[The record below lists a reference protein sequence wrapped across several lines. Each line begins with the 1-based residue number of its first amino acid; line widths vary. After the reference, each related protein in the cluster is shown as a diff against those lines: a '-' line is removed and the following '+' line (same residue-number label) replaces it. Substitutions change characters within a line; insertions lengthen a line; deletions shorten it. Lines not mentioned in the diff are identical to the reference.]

1 MSGKIY
7 RVLIVDDSKA
17 MCQFLAH
24 AISQDKQLEVVGI
37 AHDPYEA
44 RDLIKQVSPDVITLD
59 VEMPKM
65 DGITF
70 LGNLMRLRPMPV
82 VMLSSLTAAGAQ
94 TSLEALRLGAVDFMG
109 KRQPSSEQGVR
120 DYITE
125 ICDIVRTAAQTD
137 VTKSERK
144 GSSAKTKPAFAQW
157 KERAIQGP
165 AAAPGVRRL
174 INIGASTGG
183 PEALRTVLENC
194 FSADCAV
201 TITQHMPPRFMGPFA
216 ERLNQTSR
224 YQIALATD
232 GEEIRAGHAYVAPG
246 DSHMEIV
253 RQQGKL
259 VCKLR
264 EGERINGHMP
274 AVDFTFKS
282 AAKVLGPSC
291 LGVLLTGMGHDG
303 AAGLQELHQGGALTI
318 AQDERSSA
326 VWGMPGTAVSMGAA
340 DAVLTLADIG
350 PTLDDLLGSRKPSP
364 GRSIAELAN
373 GV

>member
-37 AHDPYEA
+37 AHDPFEA

-94 TSLEALRLGAVDFMG
+94 TSLEALRIGAVDFMG
-109 KRQPSSEQGVR
+109 KRQPASEQGVR

-137 VTKSERK
+137 ITKSERK
-144 GSSAKTKPAFAQW
+144 GSSAKAKPEFVQW
-157 KERAIQGP
+157 KNRTNQAP
-165 AAAPGVRRL
+165 AAATGLRRV

-183 PEALRTVLENC
+183 PEALRAVLDSC

-201 TITQHMPPRFMGPFA
+201 TITQHMPARFMGPFA

-232 GEEIRAGHAYVAPG
+232 GEEIRAGRAYVAPG
-246 DSHMEIV
+246 DYHMEIV

-259 VCKLR
+259 ICMLR

-274 AVDFTFKS
+274 AVDFTFNS
-282 AAKVLGPSC
+282 AAKALGPSC
-291 LGVLLTGMGHDG
+291 LGVLLTGMGNDG
-303 AAGLQELHQGGALTI
+303 AAGLKELNQVGAMTI

-326 VWGMPGTAVSMGAA
+326 VWGMPGSAVSMGAA

-350 PTLDDLLGSRKPSP
+350 PTLDDLLGSRKPSS
-364 GRSIAELAN
+364 GRSITELAS
-373 GV
+373 GA